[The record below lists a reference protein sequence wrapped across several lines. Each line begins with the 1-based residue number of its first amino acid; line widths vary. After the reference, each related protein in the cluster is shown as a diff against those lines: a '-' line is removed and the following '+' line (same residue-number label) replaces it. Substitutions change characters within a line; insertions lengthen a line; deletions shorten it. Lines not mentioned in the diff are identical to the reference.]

1 MELYVV
7 TTKPNHKKKIH
18 RRERK
23 KISFFW
29 SRVRW
34 SQKSQ
39 KHASDTRTYL
49 FKRALIEHFCHV
61 FGPKL

>member
-29 SRVRW
+29 SRVRH
-34 SQKSQ
+34 KNH
-39 KHASDTRTYL
+39 KNTRRTRVLIYL
-49 FKRALIEHFCHV
+49 SERS
-61 FGPKL
+61 